1 MFKRKSKNDELA
13 KEALEALQYA
23 RQQLDHVIRLAT
35 QPRVVRR
42 EVVRLVA
49 PALPRGR

>member
-1 MFKRKSKNDELA
+1 MRKRSKENDEAA

-23 RQQLDHVIRLAT
+23 RQQLDHVIKSVT
-35 QPRVVRR
+35 QPRVERR

-49 PALPRGR
+49 PILPRSR